1 MPTWQFQVI
10 FAGGGAM
17 ESIQQQVTRA
27 RRRLNVQR
35 FLQLVPWTLFGA
47 LLLATLAVALPK
59 IWALNLDRGLWIG
72 GWIGGAVALGLMIA
86 LGAALW
92 RRFGTIDAAIELD
105 RRCGLKERVSSA
117 LALPASELETE
128 AGQALIRD
136 ASRRVETVEVPRAF
150 DVRVGWSALLP
161 LLPAV
166 AVFLVVL
173 LPDAE
178 REQVEAATT
187 LAKESQQVRR
197 SAQELKKR
205 LAKKQQEA
213 SDKDLKQLDDL
224 FMKLREGVEDLTSK
238 DQTDRRKAMIKMNDL
253 AKTLQQRREELGD
266 PEQLKKQL
274 ERLKNLEKGPA
285 ERALQALKAGN
296 VQKALEELNRLAK
309 KMRDGEMTSE
319 DQKRLVE
326 QLQDVQQKLQEMVS
340 EHKRAK
346 EDLERRIQQK
356 MAEGDLEAAGRLQ
369 RKLDQL
375 QQQDRQMKRLEE
387 LASRFG
393 NASDC
398 LKSEDCDGAA
408 SELDAMISELE
419 GMGAEMS
426 ELETINELMDE
437 IASTKD
443 SMNCDQ
449 CDGEGC
455 PSCVGGYN
463 PFGSPG
469 SGDGL
474 GEGQGYGDRPEQ
486 ETEASY
492 YESRLRAKPK
502 PGEAVRI
509 GDAFGPNQSGMSL
522 QDVKDAIES
531 ELSKKDDPLSDQ
543 RLPRSQQDHVRQY
556 YQRLGQG
563 E

>member
-1 MPTWQFQVI
+1 
-10 FAGGGAM
+10 M

-27 RRRLNVQR
+27 RRRLNLQR
-35 FLQLVPWTLFGA
+35 FIQVVPWTLFGA
-47 LLLATLAVALPK
+47 LLVATLAIALPK
-59 IWALNLDRGLWIG
+59 IWALNLDRALWIG
-72 GWIGGAVALGLMIA
+72 AWAGGAVALGLVIA

-92 RRFGTIDAAIELD
+92 RRYGMIDAAIELD

-117 LALPASELETE
+117 LALPATELDTE

-178 REQVEAATT
+178 RETVEAATT
-187 LAKESQQVRR
+187 LSKEKQQVQR
-197 SAQELKKR
+197 SAQELQKR
-205 LAKKQQEA
+205 LEKKQQEA
-213 SDKDLKQLDDL
+213 NDKDLEHLDDL
-224 FMKLREGVEDLTSK
+224 FMKLHEGVDDLTSK
-238 DQTDRRKAMIKMNDL
+238 EETDRRKAMIKMNDL
-253 AKTLQQRREELGD
+253 AKTLQQRRKELGD
-266 PEQLKKQL
+266 PETLKKQL
-274 ERLKNLEKGPA
+274 ERLKDLERGPA

-309 KMRDGEMTSE
+309 KMREGEMSSE
-319 DQKRLVE
+319 DQKHLAK
-326 QLQDVQQKLQEMVS
+326 QLQDVQQKLQEMVD

-346 EDLERRIQQK
+346 EDLERQIQRK

-375 QQQDRQMKRLEE
+375 QQQDRQMQRLEE
-387 LASRFG
+387 LASRLG
-393 NASDC
+393 NASNC
-398 LKSEDCDGAA
+398 LKSQDCDGAS
-408 SELDAMISELE
+408 SELDAMISELQDME
-419 GMGAEMS
+419 SEMS

-437 IASTKD
+437 IASCKD

-455 PSCVGGYN
+455 MGCMGGYN
-463 PFGSPG
+463 PFGPPG
-469 SGDGL
+469 NGDGL

-486 ETEASY
+486 ETAASF
-492 YESRLRAKPK
+492 YESRLRAKPR

-522 QDVKDAIES
+522 EDVKDAIES